1 MITKQ
6 AHTHLE
12 LVMLFITTANITPSN
27 TTPIVERE
35 RHIRPVSPMYPQI
48 PSIDTVVPKRMQIKP
63 AINAILFRFMVP
75 FVY

>member
-1 MITKQ
+1 
-6 AHTHLE
+6 
-12 LVMLFITTANITPSN
+12 
-27 TTPIVERE
+27 
-35 RHIRPVSPMYPQI
+35 MYPQI